1 MKEGRGIKG
10 GVREEAKEKEKRVK
24 EYGEGEGVTEGM
36 IEGGRGGRIEKGR
49 ERE

>member
-36 IEGGRGGRIEKGR
+36 IEGGGGRIEKGR